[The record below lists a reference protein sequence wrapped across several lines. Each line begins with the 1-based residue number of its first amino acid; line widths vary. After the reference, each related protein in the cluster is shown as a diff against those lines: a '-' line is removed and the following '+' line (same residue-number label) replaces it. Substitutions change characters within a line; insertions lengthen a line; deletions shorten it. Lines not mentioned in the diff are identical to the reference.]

1 MHTIDLR
8 SDTVTLPT
16 KEMREAISNAELG
29 DDVFQ
34 EDPTINNLEKLAAK
48 KFNKEAAIFLPSG
61 TMANLVAVLT
71 HCNRGDEVIL
81 GDQSHTFLYEAGGI
95 SSFGG
100 VHSRQLKNHNDGTIH
115 LNDIK
120 NAIRKKDVHFP
131 PSRLI
136 CLENTHNRCFG
147 MPLETNYV
155 NEVADIAKNND
166 MSVHVDGARIFNAAV
181 ATGSTV
187 ADLTKNVDSVSFCLS
202 KGLSAPS
209 GSLLCGDKN
218 FIHRARFNR
227 KALGGGMR
235 QAGIL
240 AAAGVV
246 AIDIMS
252 AKIIEDHRNAK
263 ALAVGIAKIDGI
275 IIETEKIKT
284 NIIYFKLDHPKINS
298 ESLLNIMSKK
308 NIRFF
313 ELGPNWFRLV
323 THSGI
328 SKENIDYV
336 ISEFDS
342 FFSQA

>member
-155 NEVADIAKNND
+155 NEVVDIAKNND

-284 NIIYFKLDHPKINS
+284 NIIYFKLNHPKINS
-298 ESLLNIMSKK
+298 ESLLDIMSEK

>member
-155 NEVADIAKNND
+155 KEVVDIAKNND

-275 IIETEKIKT
+275 IIDTEKIKT

>member
-155 NEVADIAKNND
+155 NEVVDIAKNND

-275 IIETEKIKT
+275 IIEAEKIKT
-284 NIIYFKLDHPKINS
+284 NIIYFKLNHPKINS
-298 ESLLNIMSKK
+298 ESLLDIMSKK

>member
-71 HCNRGDEVIL
+71 HCNRGDEVML

-155 NEVADIAKNND
+155 NEVVDIAKNND

-298 ESLLNIMSKK
+298 ESLLDIMSKK

>member
-1 MHTIDLR
+1 
-8 SDTVTLPT
+8 
-16 KEMREAISNAELG
+16 
-29 DDVFQ
+29 
-34 EDPTINNLEKLAAK
+34 
-48 KFNKEAAIFLPSG
+48 
-61 TMANLVAVLT
+61 
-71 HCNRGDEVIL
+71 
-81 GDQSHTFLYEAGGI
+81 
-95 SSFGG
+95 
-100 VHSRQLKNHNDGTIH
+100 
-115 LNDIK
+115 
-120 NAIRKKDVHFP
+120 
-131 PSRLI
+131 
-136 CLENTHNRCFG
+136 
-147 MPLETNYV
+147 
-155 NEVADIAKNND
+155 

-218 FIHRARFNR
+218 FIYRARFNR

-298 ESLLNIMSKK
+298 ESLLDIMSKK

>member
-71 HCNRGDEVIL
+71 HCNRGDEVML

-100 VHSRQLKNHNDGTIH
+100 VHSRQLKNHNDGTIR

>member
-16 KEMREAISNAELG
+16 KEMREAILNAELG

-34 EDPTINNLEKLAAK
+34 EDPTINKLEKLAAK

-71 HCNRGDEVIL
+71 HCHRGDEVIL

-100 VHSRQLKNHNDGTIH
+100 VHSRQLKNHNDGTMS

-120 NAIRKKDVHFP
+120 NSIRKKDVHFP

-147 MPLETNYV
+147 MPLEINYI
-155 NEVADIAKNND
+155 NEVVDIAKNNE
-166 MSVHVDGARIFNAAV
+166 MCVHVDGARIFNAAV

-246 AIDIMS
+246 AINIMS

-298 ESLLNIMSKK
+298 ESLLDIMSKK

>member
-71 HCNRGDEVIL
+71 HCNRGDEVML

-155 NEVADIAKNND
+155 NEVVDIAKNND

>member
-48 KFNKEAAIFLPSG
+48 KFNKEAAVFLPSG

-71 HCNRGDEVIL
+71 HCNRGDEVML

-155 NEVADIAKNND
+155 NEVVDIAKNND

-298 ESLLNIMSKK
+298 ESLLDIMSKK

>member
-48 KFNKEAAIFLPSG
+48 KFNKEAAVFLPSG

-155 NEVADIAKNND
+155 NEVVDIAKNND

-263 ALAVGIAKIDGI
+263 ALAFGIAKIDGI
-275 IIETEKIKT
+275 NIETEKIKT

-298 ESLLNIMSKK
+298 ESLLDIMSKK

>member
-155 NEVADIAKNND
+155 NEVVDIAKNND
-166 MSVHVDGARIFNAAV
+166 MYVHVDGARIFNAAV

-202 KGLSAPS
+202 KGLKIDVITFCPHHPHQGFDKEIYLLKKDCFCRKPNPGLFQEQAFLRNIDLNQ
-209 GSLLCGDKN
+209 SLMIGDSEIDRLASKNAGCN
-218 FIHRARFNR
+218 FIN
-227 KALGGGMR
+227 
-235 QAGIL
+235 
-240 AAAGVV
+240 V
-246 AIDIMS
+246 D
-252 AKIIEDHRNAK
+252 
-263 ALAVGIAKIDGI
+263 
-275 IIETEKIKT
+275 
-284 NIIYFKLDHPKINS
+284 
-298 ESLLNIMSKK
+298 SL
-308 NIRFF
+308 
-313 ELGPNWFRLV
+313 
-323 THSGI
+323 
-328 SKENIDYV
+328 
-336 ISEFDS
+336 
-342 FFSQA
+342 

>member
-81 GDQSHTFLYEAGGI
+81 GDESHTFLYEAGGI

-147 MPLETNYV
+147 MPLEINYV
-155 NEVADIAKNND
+155 NEVVDIAKNND
-166 MSVHVDGARIFNAAV
+166 MYVHVDGARIFNAAV

-187 ADLTKNVDSVSFCLS
+187 ADLTKNVDTVSFCLS

-209 GSLLCGDKN
+209 GSLLCGDKK
-218 FIHRARFNR
+218 FIYKARFNR

-240 AAAGVV
+240 AAAGIV
-246 AIDIMS
+246 AIDNMS
-252 AKIIEDHRNAK
+252 SKIIEDHRNAK
-263 ALAVGIAKIDGI
+263 ALADGIAKIDGI

-284 NIIYFKLDHPKINS
+284 NIIYFKLDHPKVNS
-298 ESLLNIMSKK
+298 ESLLDIMNKK
-308 NIRFF
+308 KIRFF

-336 ISEFDS
+336 ISEFES

>member
-284 NIIYFKLDHPKINS
+284 NIIYFKLNHPKINS
-298 ESLLNIMSKK
+298 ESLLDIMSKK

>member
-155 NEVADIAKNND
+155 SEVVDIAKNND

-246 AIDIMS
+246 AINIMS

>member
-16 KEMREAISNAELG
+16 KEMREAILNAELG

-100 VHSRQLKNHNDGTIH
+100 VHSRQLKNHNDGTMH

-155 NEVADIAKNND
+155 NEVVDIAKNND

-252 AKIIEDHRNAK
+252 EKIIEDHQNAK
-263 ALAVGIAKIDGI
+263 ALADGIAKIDGI

-284 NIIYFKLDHPKINS
+284 NIIYFKLDHPKIDS
-298 ESLLNIMSKK
+298 ESLLDIMSKK

-328 SKENIDYV
+328 SRENIDYV

-342 FFSQA
+342 FFSKA